1 MSNPNP
7 THRFKKGVPRAAGA
21 GRKPA
26 IANALST
33 DVRRLIREA
42 AMETGFFKWYV
53 LRERCLALHHSGTVL
68 SMKPDAPKL

>member
-42 AMETGFFKWYV
+42 AMETGFFK
-53 LRERCLALHHSGTVL
+53 
-68 SMKPDAPKL
+68 